1 MSKSRLM
8 HYIFYPGSIAV
19 IGASKD
25 PEKERAMGWVGR
37 LLEYGYKG
45 KIYPV
50 NPGATEILGLKAYPS
65 IESIQDDIDYAII
78 TLAAPLV
85 PEAVEKCAQKGV
97 KVVHIFSAGFSET
110 GDPERVK
117 LQEELKRIVD
127 NTHIRAIGPNCF
139 GVYCPASHIV
149 CNRGLPAESG
159 SIGLVCQ
166 TGMGMMLL
174 IRLAKNR
181 GLRFSK
187 GISYGNAVDL
197 SAEDFL
203 EYFMSDPE
211 TKVIFTYIEGLKDG
225 RRFFNIL
232 RECVK
237 VKPVVILKGGLSES
251 GAGAVASHTG
261 SLAGS
266 RRAWQTLFKQ
276 TGVIPVESIQEA
288 VEQLVA
294 LLNVPSSIGGRR
306 VGLVGRGGGAG
317 VVATDM
323 CEREGLS
330 VPRLPVDMKMQLGKI
345 IPSLAGSSVGNPVE
359 IGLGAFGFSEN
370 YAEAVGIIGS
380 HPQIDFIITFFFPAE
395 YEEFLQE
402 GWLETASSQLLTAKR
417 SLSKPL
423 IAVVEPG
430 ESVEVFKWAKRLQQR
445 CIEMELATFLSL
457 EDAIKA
463 VSKLIKYY
471 EFKSHGTE

>member
-1 MSKSRLM
+1 MSKDRLM
-8 HYIFYPGSIAV
+8 DCIFHPDSIAV

-45 KIYPV
+45 KIYPI

-65 IESIQDDIDYAII
+65 IESVQDDIDYAII

-85 PEAVEKCAQKGV
+85 PEAMERCAPKGV

-117 LQEELKRIVD
+117 LQEELKKIVND
-127 NTHIRAIGPNCF
+127 TNIRAIGPNCF

-187 GISYGNAVDL
+187 GISYGNAVNL

-203 EYFMSDPE
+203 EYLMSDPE

-251 GAGAVASHTG
+251 GASAVASHTG

-294 LLNVPSSIGGRR
+294 LLNVPSSIRR
-306 VGLVGRGGGAG
+306 
-317 VVATDM
+317 
-323 CEREGLS
+323 
-330 VPRLPVDMKMQLGKI
+330 
-345 IPSLAGSSVGNPVE
+345 
-359 IGLGAFGFSEN
+359 
-370 YAEAVGIIGS
+370 
-380 HPQIDFIITFFFPAE
+380 
-395 YEEFLQE
+395 
-402 GWLETASSQLLTAKR
+402 
-417 SLSKPL
+417 
-423 IAVVEPG
+423 
-430 ESVEVFKWAKRLQQR
+430 
-445 CIEMELATFLSL
+445 
-457 EDAIKA
+457 
-463 VSKLIKYY
+463 
-471 EFKSHGTE
+471 

>member
-1 MSKSRLM
+1 MSESRLM
-8 HYIFYPGSIAV
+8 DCIFHPDSIAV

-37 LLEYGYKG
+37 LLEFGYEG

-50 NPGATEILGLKAYPS
+50 NPGAMEILGLKAYPS
-65 IESIQDDIDYAII
+65 VESIPDEIDYAII
-78 TLAAPLV
+78 SLAAPLV
-85 PEAVEKCAQKGV
+85 PEAVEKCAEKGV
-97 KVVHIFSAGFSET
+97 KAVHVFSAGFSET
-110 GDPERVK
+110 GDPERIT
-117 LQEELKRIVD
+117 LQEELKRIVEKT
-127 NTHIRAIGPNCF
+127 NLRMIGPNCF

-181 GLRFSK
+181 GLRFNK
-187 GISYGNAVDL
+187 AISYGNAVDL

-203 EYFMSDPE
+203 EYFMGDPE
-211 TKVIFTYIEGLKDG
+211 VKVIFTYVEGLKDG
-225 RRFFNIL
+225 RRFFSLL

-266 RRAWQTLFKQ
+266 RAGWQTLFKQ
-276 TGVIPVESIQEA
+276 TGVIRVESIQEA

-294 LLNVPSSIGGRR
+294 LVNVPSSIKGRR

-330 VPRLPVDMKMQLGKI
+330 VPRLSVDMKTQLGKI

-359 IGLGAFGFSEN
+359 IGLGALGFSEH
-370 YAEAVGIIGS
+370 YAEAVGILNS
-380 HPQIDFIITFFFPAE
+380 NPQIDFIITFFFPAE
-395 YEEFLQE
+395 YEEYLQE
-402 GWLETASSQLLTAKR
+402 GWLETASSQLLMAKK
-417 SLSKPL
+417 SIAKPL
-423 IAVVEPG
+423 IAVVDPG
-430 ESVEVFKWAKRLQQR
+430 ESIDVFKWAKRLQQR
-445 CIEMELATFLSL
+445 CLEMELPTFLRL

-463 VSKLIKYY
+463 MSKLIKYY
-471 EFKSHGTE
+471 EFKSYTNQ